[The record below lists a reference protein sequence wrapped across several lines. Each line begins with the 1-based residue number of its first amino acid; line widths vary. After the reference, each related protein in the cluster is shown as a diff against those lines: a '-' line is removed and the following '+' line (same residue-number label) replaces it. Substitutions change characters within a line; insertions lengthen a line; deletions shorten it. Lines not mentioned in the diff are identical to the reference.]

1 LYPTPELYL
10 VTAAEVLSNP
20 NSAPMASSL
29 VPTVAASSTKGVDV
43 KPMVEFIEKRLWAY
57 CRSSCQHK
65 KTKEISTVAKKQNQ
79 WKLMGRNLD
88 HKPMM

>member
-1 LYPTPELYL
+1 LLYPTPELYL

-57 CRSSCQHK
+57 CRSSCQQKTKRKYCGK
-65 KTKEISTVAKKQNQ
+65 KTKPVEIDGTKFRS
-79 WKLMGRNLD
+79 
-88 HKPMM
+88 